1 MSRSCDTVP
10 RTCYIYVSEHGAPID
25 AMTAASWR
33 NLDAALSKSWTICAA
48 TYHNSSNTFL
58 ERCRLDC
65 SLQRDFASC
74 GKYKVARWLNE
85 FVKEKEFTYGPFR
98 IIRISSMRQESLL
111 PKLPR
116 SRAFKRSIFDTLDF
130 LRENIN
136 DLLTKRA
143 IVYTIENPT
152 NGRSFNSGPMI
163 MDEDELQ
170 EIQGRKKAEGDWRIF
185 KKKKSLILP
194 LLILLNLFKLKL
206 LLLPIFLGVHFIKK
220 LLVLGSLIAPSI
232 LAHLKVCKVQPHP
245 AYSYHTWATAA
256 EAPIDYPTVKGHL
269 MTQMNIVRNF
279 SKFKMGSVIELT
291 IGYGHEDTGW
301 AHRNDIQ
308 SHLAYP
314 AYHGYRNPYG

>member
-1 MSRSCDTVP
+1 MTMTGENLRIIDCCCSFCCSRLLTRPLLILFLFLFFMEISV
-10 RTCYIYVSEHGAPID
+10 
-25 AMTAASWR
+25 
-33 NLDAALSKSWTICAA
+33 A
-48 TYHNSSNTFL
+48 TYRNSSNTFL

-65 SLQRDFASC
+65 TIQQDFASC
-74 GKYKVARWLNE
+74 GKYKAARWLNE

-98 IIRISSMRQESLL
+98 IIRISSMQQESLL

-116 SRAFKRSIFDTLDF
+116 SRIFKRSVLDTLDF
-130 LRENIN
+130 LRDNVN

-143 IVYTIENPT
+143 IVYTVDNPT
-152 NGRSFNSGPMI
+152 SGRSFTSGPMI
-163 MDEDELQ
+163 MDEDELR
-170 EIQGRKKAEGDWRIF
+170 ELQGRKEAQGDWRIF
-185 KKKKSLILP
+185 KKKKSMILP

-245 AYSYHTWATAA
+245 TYPYHTWATAA
-256 EAPIDYPTVKGHL
+256 EAPVDYPT
-269 MTQMNIVRNF
+269 
-279 SKFKMGSVIELT
+279 
-291 IGYGHEDTGW
+291 GYGHDETAW

-308 SHLAYP
+308 GHLAYP

>member
-1 MSRSCDTVP
+1 MCQPRSLLILFLFLFFT
-10 RTCYIYVSEHGAPID
+10 E
-25 AMTAASWR
+25 
-33 NLDAALSKSWTICAA
+33 ICAA

-256 EAPIDYPTVKGHL
+256 EAPIDYPT
-269 MTQMNIVRNF
+269 
-279 SKFKMGSVIELT
+279 
-291 IGYGHEDTGW
+291 GYGHEDTGW

>member
-1 MSRSCDTVP
+1 MMAREASTDCCYSTFSRSLLTLFLFLFF
-10 RTCYIYVSEHGAPID
+10 TEIY
-25 AMTAASWR
+25 
-33 NLDAALSKSWTICAA
+33 AA
-48 TYHNSSNTFL
+48 TYHNSSDTFL

-85 FVKEKEFTYGPFR
+85 LVKEKEFTYGPFR

-130 LRENIN
+130 LRENVN

-170 EIQGRKKAEGDWRIF
+170 EIQGKKNEGDWRIF

-256 EAPIDYPTVKGHL
+256 EAPVDYPT
-269 MTQMNIVRNF
+269 
-279 SKFKMGSVIELT
+279 
-291 IGYGHEDTGW
+291 GYGHEDIGW

-308 SHLAYP
+308 GHLAYP